1 MQALYAVSFDI
12 RSAQGQPG
20 RVYESLRGH
29 LANWLGHHGRV
40 PAPSATELDRDGRAV
55 LVGKFPGHGDRTVSW
70 TVAGD
75 ELIRALRMTIRQPL
89 STGPAQFV
97 TRVTVSQ
104 SEEGGGGLRIVMGR
118 EIPDGWIAPVQDP
131 QLKRP
136 NLLRAVLGDQELE
149 VRVLSQLATGRYERI
164 REESHADVLLDV
176 LALRTRLP
184 ILLIH
189 PRDQAG
195 WGAAADAS
203 GQLAG
208 LAQVVT
214 LNYVTAQAVRRAHE
228 QLAVPSGGARLV
240 WPDLGLEHPSYS
252 REEVSQASF
261 VERWLMLSLAHLS
274 VIARGSDTAWE
285 RARQASYRA
294 GARRA
299 AEQLSRAQA
308 AGDTTAEL
316 EALQKRV
323 RQLEEDATS
332 WEDMA
337 QSCME
342 ERDKARDDA
351 ATAEALRQD
360 RDYWK
365 SEYLGFSKGGSG
377 RPATFDAWSEIP
389 PLGSDA
395 VLTFEALAKASEEHI
410 VFTARAARAWK
421 DSRYP
426 YPQEMTDRLTALAQA
441 AMDLYSNSGR
451 MPRLVQWFYDNHGL
465 KFAPSDEKLSKDK
478 DKRYFT
484 LNGKRWDGLPHIK
497 VRDAVSPNEVGR
509 IYFALDSEEKRF
521 IVNHVGLHL

>member
-1 MQALYAVSFDI
+1 M
-12 RSAQGQPG
+12 
-20 RVYESLRGH
+20 
-29 LANWLGHHGRV
+29 
-40 PAPSATELDRDGRAV
+40 
-55 LVGKFPGHGDRTVSW
+55 
-70 TVAGD
+70 
-75 ELIRALRMTIRQPL
+75 
-89 STGPAQFV
+89 
-97 TRVTVSQ
+97 
-104 SEEGGGGLRIVMGR
+104 
-118 EIPDGWIAPVQDP
+118 
-131 QLKRP
+131 
-136 NLLRAVLGDQELE
+136 
-149 VRVLSQLATGRYERI
+149 
-164 REESHADVLLDV
+164 
-176 LALRTRLP
+176 
-184 ILLIH
+184 
-189 PRDQAG
+189 
-195 WGAAADAS
+195 
-203 GQLAG
+203 
-208 LAQVVT
+208 
-214 LNYVTAQAVRRAHE
+214 TAQAVRRAHE
-228 QLAVPSGGARLV
+228 QLAVSSGGARLV

-252 REEVSQASF
+252 REEVCQASF
-261 VERWLMLSLAHLS
+261 VERRLMLSLAHLS
-274 VIARGSDTAWE
+274 VIARGRDTAWE

-316 EALQKRV
+316 EAPQKRV
-323 RQLEEDATS
+323 RQLEENATS
-332 WEDMA
+332 WENMA

-365 SEYLGFSKGGSG
+365 NEYLGLSKGGSG
-377 RPATFDAWSEIP
+377 RAATFDAWSEIP
-389 PLGSDA
+389 SLGSDA

-441 AMDLYSNSGR
+441 AMDLYSNSGK
-451 MPRLVQWFYDNHGL
+451 MPRLAQWFYDNHGL
-465 KFAPSDEKLSKDK
+465 KFAPNDEKLSKDK

-484 LNGKRWDGLPHIK
+484 FNGKRWDGLPHIK